1 MISRFPKDWKITYVE
16 PSFWLALAWSLFNKL
31 PFKRNQTVQKN
42 IEVISVVT
50 IPFGDRFGFSR
61 KCNDHIIT
69 NKMKKILKK
78 KNVKRAIL
86 LFYKPRYSCVIGSL
100 DESAICYDITDDI
113 REFDASSKWLE
124 GHIERLEKKSD
135 MIFTSSE
142 KILKR
147 FQDAGRK
154 NIFFIGN
161 GVDVS
166 HFEKVSRNDT
176 ITAKE
181 VSNIRHPVIGYV
193 GAVGEWFDF
202 ELLQKILR
210 EFPDCSVVLIGW
222 AFSKQR
228 NLLKQIKS
236 KNLHFLGVKKY
247 DELPRYIKAFDVC
260 IIPFLSNRLTQSV
273 NPNKFYEYLASGKPI
288 VTTTLPELEK
298 FRHVCNIAENHIEF
312 IEYTR
317 NAIKKDHDPAVALD
331 IAKQNDWKD
340 KAIKMTELIDRL
352 DQQTK

>member
-31 PFKRNQTVQKN
+31 PFKRNQTVQEN
-42 IEVISVVT
+42 IEVVSVVT
-50 IPFGDRFGFSR
+50 IPFGDKFGFSR

-78 KNVKRAIL
+78 KNVKRPIL
-86 LFYKPRYSCVIGSL
+86 LFYKPRYSCVIGNL

-113 REFDASSKWLE
+113 REFDASSKWLD
-124 GHIERLEKKSD
+124 GYIERLEKKSD

-166 HFEKVSRNDT
+166 HFEKASQNDT
-176 ITAKE
+176 IPAKE

-247 DELPRYIKAFDVC
+247 DELPKYIKAFDVC

-298 FRHVCNIAENHIEF
+298 FRHVCNIAENHKEF

-317 NAIKKDHDPAVALD
+317 NAIKKDHDPTIALD

-340 KAIKMTELIDRL
+340 KAVKMAELIDRL